1 MPPPSFDLV
10 DLIAKIH
17 LFIDAD
23 MGRIAWN
30 TFLALVPL
38 SLSFHLFY
46 RPQSK
51 FFYWLIHIIMGLG
64 FVYGIRNYNNGSFW
78 QLIKKLLQSDW
89 QIDLLFIASIA
100 IVVSILISID
110 LVRRKPQ
117 DRRSIFWYMTL
128 PIFIVFLPNAPYIL
142 TDIIHFFNSVR
153 AIDSVWVLTL
163 IVLPVYILF
172 IAGGWMAYFMSLL
185 NLERYLKFQY
195 LEKFIL
201 PTQLCIHLLCAI
213 GIYIG
218 KFLRLN
224 SWNFITNRDILISK
238 FTQELIGKIPF
249 AIILLTFLILSGL
262 YAISKIVFDRL
273 AIGDRYHRKTSKIG

>member
-1 MPPPSFDLV
+1 MPPPSFDLA

-17 LFIDAD
+17 LFVDAD

-51 FFYWLIHIIMGLG
+51 FFYWLIHLIMGLG

-78 QLIKKLLQSDW
+78 ELIKKLLQSDW

-117 DRRSIFWYMTL
+117 DRRSVFWYMTL

-153 AIDSVWVLTL
+153 AIESVWVLTL

-172 IAGGWMAYFMSLL
+172 IAGGWMAYFMSLV

-195 LEKFIL
+195 LERFIL
-201 PTQLCIHLLCAI
+201 PTQLCIHFLCAL

-249 AIILLTFLILSGL
+249 AIIFLTFLILSGL

-273 AIGDRYHRKTSKIG
+273 AIGDRSYGKII